1 MIGKHVWSLTPAK
14 IILGGFLLIIL
25 AGALLLSLPV
35 SSKSGTATPFLDA
48 LFTATS
54 ATCVTGLIVH
64 DTFTWWS
71 GFGQA
76 VILILIQI
84 GGMGVVTLAVVI
96 TILSGRKIGL
106 KQRYVMQ
113 ESISAPQVG
122 GIVRMTRFIVIGT
135 ILFEAAGAVIMAF
148 QFLPQ
153 MGVGKGVWFSVFH
166 SVSAFCNAGF
176 DLMGEVSGP
185 CSSVTSYT
193 GNALI
198 NVPLMFLIVVGGIG
212 FFVWDDIKAHRLHVR
227 HYHLQSKIVLCTSLI
242 LILLPALFLYVFEF
256 SRNCWSGLS
265 AGERILASLFQAIS
279 PRTAGFNSV
288 DLNMLSES
296 SQLMTILLMI
306 VGGSPGSTAGGI
318 KTTTLALAL
327 LCVRSV
333 FQNQETIQCF
343 NRRIP
348 YDILRNAIAILAMY
362 LGLMFSASFLI
373 VWLEHATLM
382 EAAFEAASAV
392 ATVGLTLGITG
403 DLTAASRII
412 LILLMYFGRVG
423 GLTMLYALTNRKKLP
438 VLLPQERINVG

>member
-1 MIGKHVWSLTPAK
+1 
-14 IILGGFLLIIL
+14 
-25 AGALLLSLPV
+25 
-35 SSKSGTATPFLDA
+35 
-48 LFTATS
+48 
-54 ATCVTGLIVH
+54 
-64 DTFTWWS
+64 
-71 GFGQA
+71 
-76 VILILIQI
+76 
-84 GGMGVVTLAVVI
+84 
-96 TILSGRKIGL
+96 
-106 KQRYVMQ
+106 
-113 ESISAPQVG
+113 
-122 GIVRMTRFIVIGT
+122 
-135 ILFEAAGAVIMAF
+135 
-148 QFLPQ
+148 
-153 MGVGKGVWFSVFH
+153 
-166 SVSAFCNAGF
+166 
-176 DLMGEVSGP
+176 
-185 CSSVTSYT
+185 
-193 GNALI
+193 
-198 NVPLMFLIVVGGIG
+198 
-212 FFVWDDIKAHRLHVR
+212 
-227 HYHLQSKIVLCTSLI
+227 
-242 LILLPALFLYVFEF
+242 
-256 SRNCWSGLS
+256 
-265 AGERILASLFQAIS
+265 
-279 PRTAGFNSV
+279 
-288 DLNMLSES
+288 MLSES

>member
-1 MIGKHVWSLTPAK
+1 M
-14 IILGGFLLIIL
+14 
-25 AGALLLSLPV
+25 
-35 SSKSGTATPFLDA
+35 
-48 LFTATS
+48 
-54 ATCVTGLIVH
+54 
-64 DTFTWWS
+64 
-71 GFGQA
+71 
-76 VILILIQI
+76 
-84 GGMGVVTLAVVI
+84 
-96 TILSGRKIGL
+96 
-106 KQRYVMQ
+106 
-113 ESISAPQVG
+113 
-122 GIVRMTRFIVIGT
+122 
-135 ILFEAAGAVIMAF
+135 
-148 QFLPQ
+148 
-153 MGVGKGVWFSVFH
+153 
-166 SVSAFCNAGF
+166 
-176 DLMGEVSGP
+176 
-185 CSSVTSYT
+185 
-193 GNALI
+193 
-198 NVPLMFLIVVGGIG
+198 
-212 FFVWDDIKAHRLHVR
+212 R

-256 SRNCWSGLS
+256 SRDCWSGLS